1 MDQEQVKKIAP
12 WAVGGV
18 LLLLLLNNGQR
29 QQPAAGPVSP
39 VPVPVAPVSP
49 GVPSA
54 EMQGLVASIVPLRAK
69 NPQAAT
75 IMAQFYRAA
84 ADVVRRD
91 DSRIKTTGQ
100 FRTSRIDA
108 NNLYAAKTPVVGTLG
123 LGPPSDKAIADA
135 IGLEDVGLDA
145 AKRARLAE
153 VLDAIAWAL
162 NGGR

>member
-12 WAVGGV
+12 WAIAGV
-18 LLLLLLNNGQR
+18 LLLAVMNKG
-29 QQPAAGPVSP
+29 QQPAAVAP
-39 VPVPVAPVSP
+39 VPVPVAPVVP

-54 EMQGLVASIVPLRAK
+54 EMQGLVAQIVPLRAK

-75 IMAQFYRAA
+75 VMAQFYRAA

-100 FRTSRIDA
+100 FRASRIDA
-108 NNLYAAKTPVVGTLG
+108 NNLYIAKTPTVGTLG